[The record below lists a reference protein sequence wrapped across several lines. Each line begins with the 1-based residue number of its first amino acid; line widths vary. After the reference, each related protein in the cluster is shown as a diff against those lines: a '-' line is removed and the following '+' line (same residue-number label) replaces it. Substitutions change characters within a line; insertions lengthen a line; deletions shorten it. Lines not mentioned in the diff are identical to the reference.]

1 MLATFFLF
9 WQDHLKIRICTYV
22 YIYRGRN
29 LMWKMEGFSVVGGY
43 TGVHYT
49 ILLRCLHV
57 ENESKVGEMGQ
68 WGTE

>member
-1 MLATFFLF
+1 
-9 WQDHLKIRICTYV
+9 
-22 YIYRGRN
+22 
-29 LMWKMEGFSVVGGY
+29 MWKMEGFSVVGGY